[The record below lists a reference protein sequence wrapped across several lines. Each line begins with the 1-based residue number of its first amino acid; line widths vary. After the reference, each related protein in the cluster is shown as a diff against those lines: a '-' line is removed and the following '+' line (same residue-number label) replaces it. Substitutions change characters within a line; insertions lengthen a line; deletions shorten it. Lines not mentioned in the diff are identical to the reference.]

1 MTKKHAKL
9 SASGS
14 SRWINCPGS
23 VNAEDGI
30 PEQRSLYADEG
41 SAAHELAEQS
51 LVSGLNTSNWLG
63 EAFADWPDFV
73 VDQEMVDAVQI
84 YVDFVNGLPGQ
95 KLIEQQV
102 DFSDWVPEGFGTSD
116 AIVINNDTLHV
127 IDLKYGKG
135 VPVSP
140 ENNSQA
146 MLYALGAYA
155 FTSGLY
161 DIKQVDIT
169 IVQPRLDHIETWR
182 VSVEDLLKFG
192 NMVQQKA
199 EAALEEDA
207 PRVPG
212 EVQCRWCKAK
222 ATCPALK
229 KMTDDTV
236 LALFDDPIDSLSLN
250 DLKAAL
256 DNKKLIIGW
265 LDAVEDLAKQRL
277 NDGEGFP
284 GYKLVAGRSSRS
296 WAEDESIVFNRLVE
310 NFDLERGDLY
320 TEKFITPP
328 QAEKLIGKAKSKDI
342 QNLIAVSTGSPTLV
356 PDSDKR
362 PSINITLEDFE

>member
-23 VNAEDGI
+23 VAAEEGI
-30 PEQRSLYADEG
+30 VEQRSVFADEG
-41 SAAHELAEQS
+41 SAAHELGEQS
-51 LVSGLNTSNWLG
+51 LISGLHPSNWLG
-63 EAFADWPDFV
+63 EAFADWPDFP
-73 VDQEMVDAVQI
+73 VDQEMVDAIVI
-84 YVDFVNGLPGQ
+84 YRDFVNSLPGQ
-95 KLIEQQV
+95 KLIEQEI

-116 AIVINNDTLHV
+116 VLVINNDTLHV
-127 IDLKYGKG
+127 VDLKYGKG

-155 FTSGLY
+155 STAGLY
-161 DIKQVDIT
+161 DIKHVDIT

-192 NMVQQKA
+192 HMVQQKA
-199 EAALEEDA
+199 EEALEEDA

-212 EVQCRWCKAK
+212 ETQCRWCKAK

-229 KMTDDTV
+229 KMADDTV
-236 LALFDDPIDSLSLN
+236 LAFFDDPIDKLN
-250 DLKAAL
+250 DSDLKAAL

-277 NDGEGFP
+277 TDGEGFP

-296 WAEDESIVFNRLVE
+296 WSNEEEAQDVLTYREMLGDDALVTK
-310 NFDLERGDLY
+310 L
-320 TEKFITPP
+320 ITPA
-328 QAEKLIGKAKSKDI
+328 QAEKKLGKERSKLIQD
-342 QNLIAVSTGSPTLV
+342 LIATSTGNPTLV
-356 PDSDKR
+356 PETDKR
-362 PSINITLEDFE
+362 PSINITVEDFE

>member
-23 VNAEDGI
+23 IKAEESFPDKT
-30 PEQRSLYADEG
+30 SVFADEG

-51 LVSGLNTSNWLG
+51 LVQNLPPSNWIG
-63 EAFADWPDFV
+63 KAFADWPDFT
-73 VDQEMVDAVQI
+73 VDQEMVDAVVI
-84 YVDFVNGLPGQ
+84 YCDFVNSLPGT
-95 KLIEQQV
+95 KLIEQQI

-116 AIVINNDTLHV
+116 ALVINNDTLHV

-140 ENNSQA
+140 EENSQA

-192 NMVQQKA
+192 NMVSQKA
-199 EAALEEDA
+199 NEALEVNA

-212 EVQCRWCKAK
+212 ETQCRWCKAK

-229 KMTDDTV
+229 KVADESVM
-236 LALFDDPIDSLSLN
+236 AFFDDPIDKLN
-250 DLKAAL
+250 DDDLKSAL

-265 LDAVEDLAKQRL
+265 LDAVEELAKQRL

-284 GYKLVAGRSSRS
+284 GYKLVAGRTTRS
-296 WAEDESIVFNRLVE
+296 WANE
-310 NFDLERGDLY
+310 NEAEEKLTWLLGDDAV
-320 TEKFITPP
+320 ITKVISPA
-328 QAEKLIGKAKSKDI
+328 QAEKKLGKAKAKDI
-342 QNLIAVSTGSPTLV
+342 QNLIASSTGNPTLV
-356 PDSDKR
+356 PETDKR
-362 PSINITLEDFE
+362 PSINITNDDFDSLE

>member
-23 VNAEDGI
+23 VSAEEGI
-30 PEQRSLYADEG
+30 VEKRSVFADEG

-51 LVSGLNTSNWLG
+51 LVQNLHPSNWLG
-63 EAFADWPDFV
+63 EAFADWPDFT
-73 VDQEMVDAVQI
+73 VDQEMIDAIVI
-84 YVDFVNGLPGQ
+84 YRDFVNSLPGT
-95 KLIEQQV
+95 KMIEQQI

-116 AIVINNDTLHV
+116 ALVINNDTLHV

-161 DIKQVDIT
+161 DIKNVAIT
-169 IVQPRLDHIETWR
+169 IVQPRLDHIETWE
-182 VSVEDLLKFG
+182 VSVERLLKFG

-212 EVQCRWCKAK
+212 ETQCRWCKAK

-229 KMTDDTV
+229 KMADDTV
-236 LALFDDPIDSLSLN
+236 LAFFDDPIDKLVDK
-250 DLKAAL
+250 DLRAAL

-296 WAEDESIVFNRLVE
+296 WANEEEATDVLTYREMLGDNALVTK
-310 NFDLERGDLY
+310 L
-320 TEKFITPP
+320 ITPA
-328 QAEKLIGKAKSKDI
+328 QAEKKLGKEKSKLI
-342 QNLIAVSTGSPTLV
+342 QDLIAVSTGNPTLV
-356 PDSDKR
+356 PETDKR
-362 PSINITLEDFE
+362 PSINITTADFD

>member
-23 VNAEDGI
+23 VAAEDGI
-30 PEQRSLYADEG
+30 PEQRSIFADEG

-51 LVSGLNTSNWLG
+51 LTKDMHPSNWLG
-63 EAFADWPDFV
+63 EAFAEWPDFPV
-73 VDQEMVDAVQI
+73 NQEMVDAIVL
-84 YVDFVNGLPGQ
+84 YRDFVNSLPGE

-116 AIVINNDTLHV
+116 AIVINGTHMHV
-127 IDLKYGKG
+127 VDLKYGKG

-140 ENNSQA
+140 EENSQA

-155 FTSGLY
+155 MTDGLY
-161 DIKQVDIT
+161 DIRTIDIT
-169 IVQPRLDHIETWR
+169 IVQPRLDHIQTW
-182 VSVEDLLKFG
+182 STTVEELLKFG
-192 NMVQQKA
+192 AMVQQKA
-199 EAALEEDA
+199 EEALSEDA

-212 EVQCRWCKAK
+212 DVQCRWCKVK

-229 KMTDDTV
+229 KLSDDTV
-236 LALFDDPIDSLSLN
+236 LAFFDDPIESLSPN

-265 LDAVEDLAKQRL
+265 LDAVEELAKQRL

-296 WAEDESIVFNRLVE
+296 WAEDESVIVNRLTE

-328 QAEKLIGKAKSKDI
+328 QAEKMLGKAKAKDI
-342 QNLIAVSTGSPTLV
+342 QNLIATSTGSPTLV
-356 PDSDKR
+356 PETDKR
-362 PSINITLEDFE
+362 PSINVTVDDFE